1 MKVNV
6 SVANGQMMAPP
17 SKSMAHRYLI
27 CAALSNGTSKIHNVD
42 FSQDIKATL
51 ECIKALGAKVNIQP
65 DYVEITGCNTPGLE
79 NNNTSPAVF
88 NCNESGSTLRFF
100 IPLAMLKETPA
111 VFHGSYTLLHR
122 PLSIYETICQT
133 QNISFSTGDEIKVHG
148 KLKPGTFV
156 IPGDISSQFI
166 TGLLFALPLLNED
179 STIKITKKFESRS
192 YVEMSLQ
199 VLREFGIEV
208 KFLNKNTIFVK
219 GNQAYKPQETSVE
232 GDYSNAA
239 FFDAFNTL
247 NGNVNLSC
255 LKEDSLQGDK
265 IYLKYFQMLKEKKCR
280 LDLKNCPDLGP
291 ILFVIAALHHGA
303 TFTGTKRLK
312 IKESNRGQVMKEELA
327 KFGVNMKVY
336 NNHIVIKKGEIKA
349 PQQILDGHN
358 DHRIVMSLVTMLS
371 QTGGRIE
378 GVQAVRKSLPDYFIR
393 IKKLGI
399 QLETEN
405 DQEAKLL
412 EEQK

>member
-1 MKVNV
+1 MKVLK
-6 SVANGQMMAPP
+6 SIAKGQMMAPP

-27 CAALSNGTSKIHNVD
+27 CAALSEGTSKIHNID
-42 FSQDIKATL
+42 FSQDILATL
-51 ECIKALGAKVNIQP
+51 ECIKALGAGVKIN
-65 DYVEITGCNTPGLE
+65 DDCVEITGCGAKTNE
-79 NNNTSPAVF
+79 TSTEDVIVY

-100 IPLAMLKETPA
+100 IPLAMLSGKKSI
-111 VFHGSYTLLHR
+111 FHGSYTLLHR
-122 PLSIYETICQT
+122 PLTIYETICND
-133 QNISFSTGDEIKVHG
+133 QNIDFQVGEEITVKG
-148 KLKPGTFV
+148 KLKSSVFT

-199 VLREFGIEV
+199 VLKEFGIDV
-208 KFLNKNTIFVK
+208 KFLNKNTIFIK
-219 GNQAYKPQETSVE
+219 GNQTYKPQETSVE

-239 FFDAFNTL
+239 FFDAYNTL
-247 NGNVNLSC
+247 DGNVTLSC

-265 IYLKYFQMLKEKKCR
+265 VYLQYFDLLKTKKCR

-291 ILFVIAALHHGA
+291 ILFVLAALHHGA

-312 IKESNRGQVMKEELA
+312 IKESNRGQVMMEELS

-336 NNHIVIKKGEIKA
+336 NNHIVIKKGEIKS
-349 PQQILDGHN
+349 PQQVIDGHN
-358 DHRIVMSLVTMLS
+358 DHRIVMSMVTMLS

-378 GVQAVRKSLPDYFIR
+378 GIHAVRKSLPDYFIR

-399 QLETEN
+399 QFETEN
-405 DQEAKLL
+405 EEESKLL